1 MEEMYTVHEVMEI
14 LKVSESTV
22 RRWLSQGKMDFV
34 KIMGNTRI
42 TKGELERLII
52 KSDKELEKHETKD

>member
-1 MEEMYTVHEVMEI
+1 MEKLYTVKEVMEMFQ
-14 LKVSESTV
+14 VSESTV

-52 KSDKELEKHETKD
+52 KSDKEE

>member
-1 MEEMYTVHEVMEI
+1 MYTVHEVMEI

-22 RRWLSQGKMDFV
+22 RRWLSQGKMNFV

-52 KSDKELEKHETKD
+52 KSDKELEKHEAKD